1 MKKNIIYIG
10 TLAMALSLSACSD
23 FFLDLEPTDQQT
35 EANYYKSASEF
46 EAAANST
53 YSFYGFHDLT
63 EKVNG
68 TNYTHTVYNIWDNN
82 SDVIAGVHDAAAG
95 TLGAQTTDAYWS
107 ICYAKIR
114 KCNTVILKASE
125 YTGSENISA
134 SVGTA
139 KFFRAYQYF
148 WLLRRFGGVPIVLTQ
163 LSSDSEELYAAR
175 NSRYEVVAQII
186 SDLDDAISSL
196 PDESAYDGHVTK
208 QGAQAFKAR
217 VMLFEGTWEKYV
229 GNTTDGDGSS
239 SGAGS
244 TKPSGYPS
252 ADNMISE
259 AASLAQSVMNSGKYQ
274 LWNAAGTVYEKIA
287 YNYLFNLEDE
297 NTNPMGFKKDKNK
310 EYILQIP
317 HDHTSYRGG
326 KNITH
331 SYGGDNNTLGAVTL
345 KWMNM
350 VPCESDGL
358 PYLYSKDYKGYNLMT
373 DIYDNRDSRLTS
385 CIKRPGT
392 YYYMMG
398 SLGADATRYKSADYV
413 TCFDFPT
420 GEPIYYPTLTSSGQT
435 GFQNRKMVSERYNY
449 GDTEESYNYPVL
461 RYAEV
466 LLIYAE
472 AKCEMGNGTIS
483 DEDLDK
489 SINLLH
495 DRAGSARISNAS
507 VAQANAN
514 YQANTG
520 KAGNMTMLQLIRN
533 ERAVELRC
541 ENERPFDLL
550 RWAVAEEE
558 LNSSRLGIVVKNADG
573 TDTQIVNFT
582 YQNGDVT
589 TATFDNSAAPYGFET
604 TEDGSQA
611 LIVND
616 KSQFNMQRKNYLNPI
631 PLNQIQLNGALL
643 QNPGY

>member
-35 EANYYKSASEF
+35 EANYYNSASEF
-46 EAAANST
+46 VAAANST

-82 SDVIAGVHDAAAG
+82 SDVIAGVNDASAG
-95 TLGAQTTDAYWS
+95 TLGAAATDVYWS
-107 ICYAKIR
+107 LCYAKIR
-114 KCNTVILKASE
+114 KCNTVIEKASA
-125 YTGSENISA
+125 YSGSENIAA

-148 WLLRRFGGVPIVLTQ
+148 WLLRRFGGVPLVLTQ
-163 LSSDSEELYAAR
+163 LASDSEELYAAR

-244 TKPSGYPS
+244 NKPSGYPS
-252 ADNMISE
+252 VETMLTE
-259 AASLAQSVMNSGKYQ
+259 AATQAQNVMNSGKYQ

-287 YNYLFNLEDE
+287 YCYLFNLEDE
-297 NTNPMGFKKDKNK
+297 NTNPMGYTKAQNK

-317 HDHTSYRGG
+317 HDHTSYRGA
-326 KNITH
+326 KNLTH

-350 VPCESDGL
+350 VPCVSDGL
-358 PYLYSKDYKGYNLMT
+358 PYLYSSDYKGYNQMT
-373 DIYDNRDSRLTS
+373 DIYDNRDYRLTS
-385 CIKRPGT
+385 CVKRPGGT
-392 YYYMMG
+392 YYMMG
-398 SLGADATRYKSADYV
+398 NLGADATRYKSADYV
-413 TCFDFPT
+413 TCFNFPAA
-420 GEPIYYPTLTSSGQT
+420 EPVYYPTLTAAGQT
-435 GFQNRKMVSERYNY
+435 GFQNRKMISERYGY
-449 GDTEESYNYPVL
+449 ADAEESYNYPVL
-461 RYAEV
+461 RYAEI
-466 LLIYAE
+466 LLTYAE
-472 AKCEMGNGTIS
+472 AKCELGNGTIS
-483 DEDLDK
+483 DEDLNK
-489 SINLLH
+489 SVNLLH

-520 KAGNMTMLQLIRN
+520 KAGSITMLQLIRN
-533 ERAVELRC
+533 ERAVELRN

-558 LNSSRLGIVVKNADG
+558 INQSRLGVVVKNADG
-573 TDTQIVNFT
+573 SDTQIVNFT

-604 TEDGSQA
+604 IEDGSQA

-631 PLNQIQLNGALL
+631 PLNQIQLNGALV